1 MQEKHNGTI
10 SKGETGREVIP
21 PPQKK
26 HAISPMTC
34 SESTLWFMK
43 EIFFVFVGGGTGST
57 LRYLASMLWQHLSLH
72 PRFQD
77 TVMPWPTLVVNVI
90 GCALIS
96 VFYNYSERLGL
107 TYETRLL
114 LTTGLCGGF
123 TTFSTFSNEALTMMR
138 SGQYALCFTYIIIS
152 VAAGL
157 AATIIGKTAVG

>member
-10 SKGETGREVIP
+10 SKGETGRKVIP

-77 TVMPWPTLVVNVI
+77 TVMPWSTLVVNVI

-123 TTFSTFSNEALTMMR
+123 TTFSTFSYEAL
-138 SGQYALCFTYIIIS
+138 ALLRNGHTGTFVMYILLS
-152 VAAGL
+152 VCLGL
-157 AATIIGKTAVG
+157 AAAALPFVMKE